1 MKRLLSGLLA
11 ALSVLSLCAGCMEL
25 APTTSN
31 TTVTPVTTTVPP
43 TTAPHPEIDYT
54 NSTVVLYTVNIRG
67 DLRIYSQIA
76 SARAHYEAL
85 GANVLLVDAGNY
97 LQGSAYTGTD
107 MGLTVYYLMDAVGY
121 DVAGMGAYDFA
132 HGEATVGYAA
142 HGDLVHHYTQAELY
156 RGAEVMTYQKNAPWS
171 REPVYATRGQKTAAN
186 FQVICSNLFIRENA
200 TGYYDFEPSAVLGEE
215 LKVGFVSC
223 LDENAA
229 DSIREDFLEGY
240 SFCDAV
246 APECDILVSFGG
258 RQGDITIDIPKDGSF
273 SVGAY
278 VIDHTTKYISY
289 EFVKL
294 DKTNEAVDAWIAA
307 LPVKDVIGV
316 SFVDL
321 IGSLQANQNSQTNL
335 GTLVADA
342 LKWYAENKLEGIEH
356 PVIGLFNGGN
366 CKSYLYS
373 GQITELDIRN
383 AVHGSKSGVGVVY
396 LTGAQLLEVLEAATQ
411 RENCPGWAQ
420 TAGISYQVDTNKA
433 YDFGAAYGLYYKANS
448 VNRVSITTE
457 GFDPAATYAVVADM
471 LLLEGEDTYY
481 LLPECE
487 IVVRDASG
495 ADICK
500 IVTMYIQEAL
510 EGRIDG

>member
-1 MKRLLSGLLA
+1 MKRLLSGLMAMLA
-11 ALSVLSLCAGCMEL
+11 VLSLCIGCMEPV
-25 APTTSN
+25 PTTN
-31 TTVTPVTTTVPP
+31 NIPTPFPTTTVPP
-43 TTAPHPEIDYT
+43 TTAPPPAIDYT

-67 DLRIYSQIA
+67 DLAVYSQIA
-76 SARAHYEAL
+76 TARAHYEAL

-121 DVAGMGAYDFA
+121 DVAGMGVYDFA

-142 HGDLVHHYTQAELY
+142 HGNLVCHYTQAELY
-156 RGAEVMTYQKNAPWS
+156 RGAERMTHQKNAPWS
-171 REPVYATRGQKTAAN
+171 REPVYATRGGKTAAN
-186 FQVICSNLFIRENA
+186 FQVICSNLSISEDA
-200 TGYYDFEPSAVLGEE
+200 TGYFDFEPSAVLGEE

-223 LDENAA
+223 LDETAA
-229 DSIREDFLEGY
+229 DLISEDFLQGY
-240 SFCDAV
+240 GPCEVV

-273 SVGAY
+273 AVGAY

-289 EFVKL
+289 EFVNL

-307 LPVKDVIGV
+307 LPVNPVIGV
-316 SFVDL
+316 SSVDL
-321 IGSLQANQNSQTNL
+321 NGSRKENWNGQTGL

-342 LKWYAENKLEGIEH
+342 LKWYAENKLEGIEY

-366 CKSYLYS
+366 CKGFLYS
-373 GQITELDIRN
+373 GQITEMDISN
-383 AVHGSKSGVGVVY
+383 AIHGSQSGVGVVY

-420 TAGISYQVDTNKA
+420 VSGIEYQVDTEKA

-457 GFDPAATYAVVADM
+457 GFNPEATYAVVADM

-487 IVVRDASG
+487 IAVRDASG
-495 ADICK
+495 ADICQ
-500 IVTMYIQEAL
+500 ILTMYLQEAL
-510 EGRIDG
+510 GGRIDA